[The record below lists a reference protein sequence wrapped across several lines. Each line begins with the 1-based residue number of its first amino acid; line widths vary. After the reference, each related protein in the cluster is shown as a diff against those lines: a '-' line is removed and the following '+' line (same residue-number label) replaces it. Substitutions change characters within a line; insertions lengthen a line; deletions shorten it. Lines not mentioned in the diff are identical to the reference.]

1 MKPKKSFY
9 NLGETGERNIFL
21 KKTEGGGDLWSN
33 SASLKRRY
41 AEEIIRRRG
50 SMKVPTKEETKA
62 HSEAR
67 DHVGEEPPIS
77 QSMIEL
83 WVLTD

>member
-41 AEEIIRRRG
+41 PGALAG
-50 SMKVPTKEETKA
+50 MKVPTKEETKA

-67 DHVGEEPPIS
+67 DHVGEEPP
-77 QSMIEL
+77 
-83 WVLTD
+83 D